1 MLPVAAGAFSALG
14 FVFNPMI
21 AAACM
26 SLSSLFVVGNALRL
40 LLYKNKKLKKED
52 NFMKKI
58 VNIEGMCC
66 EHCAKRIED
75 KLSTAKNVV
84 SVDVKLK
91 KKIAVIRS
99 REEVDNDEITAL
111 ITDAGYKVLSIE
123 NK

>member
-1 MLPVAAGAFSALG
+1 
-14 FVFNPMI
+14 
-21 AAACM
+21 M

-40 LLYKNKKLKKED
+40 LLYKNKKYIKD
-52 NFMKKI
+52 NFMKTI

-66 EHCAKRIED
+66 EHCAKRVED
-75 KLSTAKNVV
+75 KISTAKNVV

-99 REEVDNDEITAL
+99 REEISSEEITAL
-111 ITDAGYKVLSIE
+111 VNDAGYKVVSIE